1 MSGVYSLNV
10 PIPAEI
16 RELAS
21 QLRPALSDF
30 DRIRPARTRTLV
42 LKRLPANDRREYLEA
57 ARRAREALAG
67 TAPFE
72 VRVTGTGVFHDP
84 PRGPAPVGYLAVEG
98 QGLRAIHDRLV
109 ETSGAVDTLEG
120 PDYVPHVTLA
130 RGGPRSAADQL
141 LARDTE
147 PVTFT
152 VETLEFYDSAH
163 AERIEA
169 IPLPA

>member
-1 MSGVYSLNV
+1 MYSLNV
-10 PIPAEI
+10 PVPAEV

-21 QLRPALSDF
+21 QLRPALSGF

-42 LKRLPANDRREYLEA
+42 LKRLPASDRRKYLEV
-57 ARRAREALAG
+57 ARRVREALAG

-72 VRVTGTGVFHDP
+72 VRVTGTAVFDDP

-98 QGLRAIHDRLV
+98 QGLWTIHDRLV
-109 ETSGAVDTLEG
+109 DAFGPVESLEG

-130 RGGPRSAADQL
+130 RGGPRSAADRL
-141 LARDTE
+141 LAREIE

-163 AERIEA
+163 DERIEA
-169 IPLPA
+169 LSLPA